1 MMLYKSC
8 PKCHGDL
15 GIERDLMGGPP
26 DLVCIQCGYTARP
39 AERITLLTHAL
50 EKQAIRRAPL
60 PTTVAAQARRA
71 S

>member
-15 GIERDLMGGPP
+15 GIERDISNGPP

-39 AERITLLTHAL
+39 QERITLLTRL
-50 EKQAIRRAPL
+50 MERTGGRPAPA
-60 PTTVAAQARRA
+60 VAAVAVEQRRA

>member
-8 PKCHGDL
+8 PKCRGDL
-15 GIERDLMGGPP
+15 GVERDLYGGPP

-39 AERITLLTHAL
+39 QERITLFSKLLGNRPA
-50 EKQAIRRAPL
+50 API
-60 PTTVAAQARRA
+60 PTFATVPLQRRA

>member
-8 PKCHGDL
+8 PKCRGDL
-15 GIERDLMGGPP
+15 GMERDVFGGPP

-39 AERITLLTHAL
+39 NERVSLLSRLLGSKARTPQPAY
-50 EKQAIRRAPL
+50 A
-60 PTTVAAQARRA
+60 TVRTQRRA

>member
-8 PKCHGDL
+8 PKCRGDL
-15 GIERDLMGGPP
+15 GVERDLMGGPP

-50 EKQAIRRAPL
+50 EKQGMQRVAVPDTR
-60 PTTVAAQARRA
+60 AAQERRA